1 MMKNGSHGNHRAR
14 AKNGGIWLVV
24 QILAGVVILA
34 VLGVL
39 LWTWWGYRKS
49 AETFTEMQQQY
60 TAPAHKT
67 SEEQN
72 GLLDV
77 DFEKLRQD
85 WPDVVG
91 WIQWPLMNLD
101 FPIVHGSTNNE
112 YLRRLPDGTWNNG
125 GSIFLEANNQG
136 ILDWHAIV
144 YGHNMSDGSMFGQ
157 FKKYLQQ
164 DFFLENCG
172 SASFVLYT
180 PDGVWQYDVF
190 SIEKVQS
197 TDTSVYMV
205 GYVPGEEFTD
215 FVQAMKDRSL
225 YDMGVEVDGSK
236 PVMTLSTCATTGKD
250 EGVRVVMHAV
260 QGQRLDQENG

>member
-1 MMKNGSHGNHRAR
+1 MKKDSK
-14 AKNGGIWLVV
+14 AKRKTGTGGIWLLL
-24 QILAGVVILA
+24 QILAGLVILG

-49 AETFTEMQQQY
+49 EETFTEMQQQY
-60 TAPAHKT
+60 TAPAAT
-67 SEEQN
+67 AEEDT

-77 DFEKLRQD
+77 DFAKLQQD

-91 WIQWPLMNLD
+91 WIQWPEVNMD

-125 GSIFLEANNQG
+125 GSIFLEANNQT

-157 FKKYLQQ
+157 MKKYLKE
-164 DFFLENCG
+164 DFFQENG
-172 SASFVLYT
+172 GKASFVLYT
-180 PDGVWQYDVF
+180 PEGIWQYDVF
-190 SIEKVQS
+190 SIEEVDS
-197 TDTSVYMV
+197 MDPGVYTV
-205 GYVPGEEFTD
+205 GYVQSDEFTS
-215 FVQAMKDRSL
+215 FVQAMKERSL
-225 YDMGVEVDGSK
+225 YDMGGTPDGTK

-250 EGVRVVMHAV
+250 EGIRVVVHAV
-260 QGQRLDQENG
+260 QGQRLDQQAE

>member
-1 MMKNGSHGNHRAR
+1 MKNGSDGKHRGR
-14 AKNGGIWLVV
+14 AVNGGIWLVI
-24 QILAGVVILA
+24 QILAELVILA

-49 AETFTEMQQQY
+49 EETFTEMQQQY
-60 TAPAHKT
+60 TAPAVEAT
-67 SEEQN
+67 EEDS

-77 DFEKLRQD
+77 DFAKLQQD

-136 ILDWHAIV
+136 ILDWHTIV

-157 FKKYLQQ
+157 MKKYLEE
-164 DFFLENCG
+164 DFFRENG
-172 SASFVLYT
+172 GKASFILYT
-180 PDGVWQYDVF
+180 PDGIWQYDVF
-190 SIEKVQS
+190 SIEKVES
-197 TDTSVYMV
+197 TDTDVYMV
-205 GYVPGEEFTD
+205 GYVPGEEFTA
-215 FVQAMKDRSL
+215 FVQGMKERSL

-250 EGVRVVMHAV
+250 EGVRVVIHSV
-260 QGQRLDQENG
+260 QGQRLDQ

>member
-1 MMKNGSHGNHRAR
+1 MNNSGTGKHTSRKGN
-14 AKNGGIWLVV
+14 NIWLLL
-24 QILAGVVILA
+24 QILAGLVILV

-49 AETFTEMQQQY
+49 EETFTEMQQAY
-60 TAPAHKT
+60 TAPAET
-67 SEEQN
+67 TQEST
-72 GLLDV
+72 GLLNV
-77 DFEKLRQD
+77 DFAKLQQD

-91 WIQWPLMNLD
+91 WIQWPEVDIN

-125 GSIFLEANNQG
+125 GSIFLEANNQT

-157 FKKYLQQ
+157 MKKYLKK
-164 DFFLENCG
+164 DFFQENG
-172 SASFVLYT
+172 GTASFILYT
-180 PDGVWQYDVF
+180 PEGIWQYDVF
-190 SIEKVQS
+190 SIEEVDS
-197 TDTSVYMV
+197 TDPGVYTV
-205 GYVPGEEFTD
+205 GYVPGDEFTA

-225 YDMGVEVDGSK
+225 YDMGVTPDGTK

-250 EGVRVVMHAV
+250 AGVRVVVHGV
-260 QGQRLDQENG
+260 QGQRLDQQTG